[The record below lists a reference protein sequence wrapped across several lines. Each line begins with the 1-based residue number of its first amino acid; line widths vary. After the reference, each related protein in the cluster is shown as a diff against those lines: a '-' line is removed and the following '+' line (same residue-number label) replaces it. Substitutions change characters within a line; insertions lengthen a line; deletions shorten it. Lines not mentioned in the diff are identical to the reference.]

1 MNFHRKT
8 SLLFLLITV
17 FWLALAG
24 NVRAQYVWLDE
35 KGVKQFSDQPP
46 PPNVPK
52 NRILKAPN
60 SKPAANPA
68 TGDGTDAAP
77 VDAPAAASAS
87 ASAAAASANSGPP
100 SLAERNAEFAKRKK
114 EQAEKEKKAAEES
127 AIQETKKKNCI
138 AARENQRALDSGV
151 RITQVG
157 KNGEREFMSDE
168 QRAKA
173 AQENKRGLEECK

>member
-8 SLLFLLITV
+8 SLLIFSFTA
-17 FWLALAG
+17 FGLALFG
-24 NVRAQYVWLDE
+24 NAHAQYVWLDE

-60 SKPAANPA
+60 SKPAASPVADGADTTPA
-68 TGDGTDAAP
+68 ETPPLSSNTS
-77 VDAPAAASAS
+77 AASAS
-87 ASAAAASANSGPP
+87 SGPP
-100 SLAERNAEFAKRKK
+100 TLAERNAEFAKRKK
-114 EQAEKEKKAAEES
+114 DQADKEKKAAEES
-127 AIQETKKKNCI
+127 AIQEIKKKNCI
-138 AARENQRALDSGV
+138 AARENQRALESGV

-157 KNGEREFMSDE
+157 KNGEREFMNDE